1 MENFQASQQ
10 TQEQSF
16 EDMMT
21 DHFDNP
27 RGAGLTQQLEAIDYD
42 RVKSSMHK
50 QTIKNTASEVKSR
63 MGDVLALRQTKND
76 AFDLD
81 AMKEK

>member
-1 MENFQASQQ
+1 
-10 TQEQSF
+10 
-16 EDMMT
+16 
-21 DHFDNP
+21 
-27 RGAGLTQQLEAIDYD
+27 
-42 RVKSSMHK
+42 MHK